1 MRHYTAVRGDWE
13 DGDVEGTLEA
23 LAGAMRATG
32 VDIDAPD
39 SQGCSAL
46 HCGLDPSVRAS
57 YLWDP
62 EDGKYSS
69 DKAAQILVPFNGLV
83 VASKDESFSRAEET
97 NHHGVPHL
105 TVTRKTCFH
114 ACWSQ
119 ACLATIKSLAVSSRQ
134 SAVAY
139 VIAM

>member
-46 HCGLDPSVRAS
+46 HCGLDPSVRA
-57 YLWDP
+57 LITQTTQEEERRPKKTLD
-62 EDGKYSS
+62 
-69 DKAAQILVPFNGLV
+69 AAARALLRLGASANKTGPGL
-83 VASKDESFSRAEET
+83 
-97 NHHGVPHL
+97 L
-105 TVTRKTCFH
+105 
-114 ACWSQ
+114 Q
-119 ACLATIKSLAVSSRQ
+119 ALATVGDTVRRCRLT
-134 SAVAY
+134 SA
-139 VIAM
+139 